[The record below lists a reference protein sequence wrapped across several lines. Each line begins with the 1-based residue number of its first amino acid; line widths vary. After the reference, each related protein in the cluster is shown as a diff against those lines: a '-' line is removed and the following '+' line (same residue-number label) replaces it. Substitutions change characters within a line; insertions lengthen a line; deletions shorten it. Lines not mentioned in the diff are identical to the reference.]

1 VNSGTANGTVL
12 TNTAQI
18 QNGPS
23 AVDTTTVSST
33 QPTLTISK
41 TDNRTTVTPGESL
54 TYIITVQNT
63 STTTATNVS
72 VGDQLPGNTTFVSA
86 SNGGTLNGQVVTWNN
101 LTVNASS
108 SLTLTLQATVNSS
121 TPNGTVLTNVTQIA
135 GGMSATDTTTVQGG
149 TPDPNNVTIDLTDD
163 RDPVDA
169 GESFCYTVRVT
180 NLNSSQLTNQT
191 VTQTLDGDTEYQ
203 SSSQGGS
210 HSSNII
216 TWNSITLPANGT
228 VTMNSCVSVDDDTD
242 KDILSSQAF
251 ISSKSDT
258 ETTRVGDFVD
268 GDTDCEV
275 QSISDSPDPVAPGEE
290 ISYSIRVRNGRSGS
304 TSTNG
309 TSTLFDIVAFL
320 DNDVEFLAVRGR

>member
-1 VNSGTANGTVL
+1 
-12 TNTAQI
+12 
-18 QNGPS
+18 
-23 AVDTTTVSST
+23 
-33 QPTLTISK
+33 
-41 TDNRTTVTPGESL
+41 
-54 TYIITVQNT
+54 
-63 STTTATNVS
+63 
-72 VGDQLPGNTTFVSA
+72 
-86 SNGGTLNGQVVTWNN
+86 
-101 LTVNASS
+101 
-108 SLTLTLQATVNSS
+108 
-121 TPNGTVLTNVTQIA
+121 
-135 GGMSATDTTTVQGG
+135 MSATDTTTVQGG

-320 DNDVEFLAVRGR
+320 DNDVEFLSASDGGDDDNGREVEWQDIRLRRGESDSVSLTVRVKDTARDERVRIRVQCEDDEEYENTRLEGEGEPSDGKIQTSIDKRASRQEAKPGDTVTYTVTLRNLTNREAKNVT